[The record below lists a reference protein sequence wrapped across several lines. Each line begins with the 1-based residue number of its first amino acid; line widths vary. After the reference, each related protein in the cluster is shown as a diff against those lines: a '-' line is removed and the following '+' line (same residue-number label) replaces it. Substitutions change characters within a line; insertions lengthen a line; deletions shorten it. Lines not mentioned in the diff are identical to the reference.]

1 MKASDLWTL
10 FCYIGVFYS
19 MIEYCLI
26 LYLRKPNPIIT
37 TQKKKKIAFDE
48 EPKIQDSK
56 KMVWAQKIDF
66 VSQIIVPLYFTIF
79 ISFYFLICLA

>member
-26 LYLRKPNPIIT
+26 LYLRKSNPIIT
-37 TQKKKKIAFDE
+37 TQKKKKFAFDE

-56 KMVWAQKIDF
+56 KMVLAQKIDF
-66 VSQIIVPLYFTIF
+66 VSQIIL
-79 ISFYFLICLA
+79 LLAMNSYVLSSVV

>member
-26 LYLRKPNPIIT
+26 LYLRKPNT
-37 TQKKKKIAFDE
+37 KIATQQTKKLAFE
-48 EPKIQDSK
+48 GPPKNQDTK

-66 VSQIIVPLYFTIF
+66 ASQIIVPLYFTIF